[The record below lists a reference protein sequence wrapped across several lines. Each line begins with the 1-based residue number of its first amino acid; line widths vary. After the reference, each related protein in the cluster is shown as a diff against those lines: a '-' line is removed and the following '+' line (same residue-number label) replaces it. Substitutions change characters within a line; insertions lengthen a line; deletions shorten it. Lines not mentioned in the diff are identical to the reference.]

1 MKSVSLAEISC
12 ATFVELLHSRF
23 RIQGSGPAPIEL
35 ELQEATPHQAGSFS
49 LIFAGPLT
57 QFLPQRTYRFEH
69 DKPLSFD
76 LFIVPIGQDQHGFQY
91 EAIVNR
97 AVQR

>member
-1 MKSVSLAEISC
+1 MKSVSLAEMAC

-23 RIQGSGPAPIEL
+23 RIHGSGPPIEL

-57 QFLPQRTYRFEH
+57 HFLPQRTYRFEH
-69 DKPLSFD
+69 EPLSFD
-76 LFIVPIGQDQHGFQY
+76 LFIVPIGQDQNGFQY